1 MSVNNNVVILTK
13 KAAPVPKFAIA
24 AMVILMAGIFAMIM
38 FMRSKPASSQET
50 VPGKDLV
57 IGVDDA
63 TLYVP
68 KDVAVLAGVI
78 SISSLE
84 ANLYPAAGED
94 WIRPQVV
101 NVQYLNRDG
110 VPYLNVVFS
119 KPVLICFMI
128 KERWQDYTEHP
139 DEYQVQYYAEKQ
151 DVPGWVTLPMSV
163 NSDRY
168 QLCGESGHL
177 STFAVAMK
185 PLKDIPIT
193 GGESGGTP
201 TPTPIGFIS
210 PTPSQTPATI
220 YGDHPPVATLV
231 STQAALTATSVA
243 LTVTEVPPTATDV
256 PPTATEIPPTA
267 TDVPPTATDVP
278 PTAIDTAVPDT
289 PVPDTP
295 VPTDPPATD
304 PPPTD
309 PPPTDPPATGVPT
322 GFQLNFQQLVFQ
334 LGLQWNLQ

>member
-1 MSVNNNVVILTK
+1 MSVNNHVVILK

-24 AMVILMAGIFAMIM
+24 AMVILVASIFAMIM

-210 PTPSQTPATI
+210 PTPSQTPTTI
-220 YGDHPPVATLV
+220 YGDHTPVATLV

-243 LTVTEVPPTATDV
+243 LTATEVPPTATDV
-256 PPTATEIPPTA
+256 PPTATEI
-267 TDVPPTATDVP
+267 P